1 MQRDIVAFWSFFAML
16 REKRDVMK
24 RNRKLL
30 TAILF
35 LLPLF
40 AHALACGM
48 VAPGLQG
55 EVNSAVSRY
64 AQEHNNTAVW
74 LLVEKKSERARGA
87 AGFANR
93 QKQLP
98 ASRDQL
104 FEIGSASKIFTGI
117 AIFQLIEAGKLS
129 LDTKLSRF
137 YKKGTIVQLA
147 NFKGKNYWKEVTV
160 GMLLRHRSGFVD
172 YLNVFGSDARTI
184 AHFNNNE
191 HVYTFNEIIS
201 LAASHGEANFR
212 PGEKFRYCNTGYIML
227 GDIIEKVSG
236 MPWREYIRTHIMQKA
251 GMEHT
256 WFGSQMPEKLRR
268 NMPQGYAEGKPSS
281 MPPTLAGSAGEIVS
295 TLDDLA
301 RFMKAWG
308 EGRLYAKPK
317 TLKFQMTQGFVK
329 MDPTIEN
336 LTYGYAIMRIEGFY
350 GHGGQTFGFQS
361 YLAYNPQKKELYIV
375 GVNDAFVSS
384 MDLFFELAGIELRT
398 VPAKRK
404 K

>member
-1 MQRDIVAFWSFFAML
+1 MI
-16 REKRDVMK
+16 
-24 RNRKLL
+24 RNRKLFTGL
-30 TAILF
+30 LF

-55 EVNSAVSRY
+55 EVNEAAARY
-64 AQEHNNTAVW
+64 AKEHNNTAVW
-74 LLVEKKSERARGA
+74 LLVEKEGETAKGA
-87 AGFANR
+87 SGLANR
-93 QKQLP
+93 QKHLP

-117 AIFQLIEAGKLS
+117 AIFQLIEEGKLS
-129 LDTKLSRF
+129 LNTKLSRF
-137 YKKGTIVQLA
+137 YKKGTIIKLA
-147 NFKGKNYWKEVTV
+147 DFQGKNYFDDVTV

-172 YLNVFGSDARTI
+172 YLNVFGSDAKTI
-184 AHFNNNE
+184 AHFKDKNKK
-191 HVYTFNEIIS
+191 YTFDEIVA

-212 PGEKFRYCNTGYIML
+212 PGEQFRYCNTGYIIL

-256 WFGSQMPEKLRR
+256 WFGSQMPEKLRK
-268 NMPQGYAEGKPSS
+268 NMPQGYAIGKPTS

-308 EGRLYAKPK
+308 EGRLYKK
-317 TLKFQMTQGFVK
+317 HETLKFQMTQGLVK

-336 LTYGYAIMRIEGFY
+336 LQYGYAIMRIEGFY

-384 MDLFFELAGIELRT
+384 MGLFFEMAGIVLK
-398 VPAKRK
+398 PAAPK
-404 K
+404 KDNTPAH